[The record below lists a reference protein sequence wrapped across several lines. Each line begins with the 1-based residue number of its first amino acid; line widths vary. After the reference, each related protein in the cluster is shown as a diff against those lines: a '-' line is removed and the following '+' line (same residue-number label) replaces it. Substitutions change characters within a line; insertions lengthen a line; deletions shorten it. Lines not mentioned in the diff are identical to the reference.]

1 MKRPLIF
8 LAALLFIQFLF
19 ADSTH
24 KNADSKILKVTVY
37 IDGAQITRTAR
48 TTINAGATDVVFG
61 GLSPYLDKSS
71 ISVEAKGGFTVL
83 SITQQINH
91 LNEQK
96 KKEELSEIQKRKE
109 DFAKRLEDEENMKA
123 VYDEGIDMLQKNQL
137 VNSQHTDLKATDL
150 KAAMEFHQE
159 KLTELRKTVLSYE
172 RTIKKLNDTIG
183 RIDAQL
189 KVINATQ
196 DVATSD
202 LIVTV
207 NAKQATEGDFVISY
221 FVRNAGWYPTYDL
234 RVDDI
239 SQPMKIAYRAN
250 VHQSSGEDWKDVRL
264 VLSNGEPKTNSI
276 VPDLKTWY
284 LANGSGLGGAPVYS
298 GSGQY
303 ANRIPDPNITE
314 VKGRIYDNQNE
325 PLIGASVMVK
335 GTTIGTTT
343 DGDGN
348 YVLQLPYGK
357 NYLKVCYIGYQNQEV
372 PVFTNLINVKMV
384 ESRMELNE
392 VMITSEKNALSMETL
407 PGVYMGGRYKEKD
420 EKKVNV
426 PTEAFYTPTTFS
438 YEVELPYSI
447 PTDGKTYTVD
457 MKEQQVPADYIY
469 KCVPKLDKQAFLTA
483 RLTGWEDYNLLD
495 GQANLYFEGTYMGQ
509 TLLITSTAEDTL
521 QISLGRDKAVS
532 INRTKLKDFSKRTFF
547 GDKKIASRAFEIAVR
562 NNKKQPINIVIED
575 QIPVSTQKEIEIDK
589 PEYKEAKLNETT
601 GKLTWNLQIPP
612 ATENKLNFKYAV
624 KYPKDYH
631 FLLE

>member
-1 MKRPLIF
+1 
-8 LAALLFIQFLF
+8 
-19 ADSTH
+19 
-24 KNADSKILKVTVY
+24 
-37 IDGAQITRTAR
+37 
-48 TTINAGATDVVFG
+48 
-61 GLSPYLDKSS
+61 
-71 ISVEAKGGFTVL
+71 
-83 SITQQINH
+83 
-91 LNEQK
+91 
-96 KKEELSEIQKRKE
+96 
-109 DFAKRLEDEENMKA
+109 
-123 VYDEGIDMLQKNQL
+123 
-137 VNSQHTDLKATDL
+137 
-150 KAAMEFHQE
+150 
-159 KLTELRKTVLSYE
+159 
-172 RTIKKLNDTIG
+172 
-183 RIDAQL
+183 
-189 KVINATQ
+189 
-196 DVATSD
+196 
-202 LIVTV
+202 
-207 NAKQATEGDFVISY
+207 
-221 FVRNAGWYPTYDL
+221 
-234 RVDDI
+234 
-239 SQPMKIAYRAN
+239 MKISYRAN

-298 GSGQY
+298 GIGQY
-303 ANRIPDPNITE
+303 ANRTPDPNITE
-314 VKGRIYDNQNE
+314 VKGRIYDNLNE
-325 PLIGASVMVK
+325 PLMGASILVK

-343 DGDGN
+343 DDKGN

-357 NYLKVCYIGYQNQEV
+357 NYLKISYIGYQNQEV

-384 ESRMELNE
+384 ESNLALQEVTVSSYKSELVSGSYE
-392 VMITSEKNALSMETL
+392 RLSRFKE
-407 PGVYMGGRYKEKD
+407 KEKD
-420 EKKVNV
+420 ENKVNV

-457 MKEQQVPADYIY
+457 MKEQQVPSDYIY

-483 RLTGWEDYNLLD
+483 RLTGWEEYNLLD

-509 TLLITSTAEDTL
+509 TLLVTSTAEDTL

-532 INRTKLKDFSKRTFF
+532 ITRTKLKEYSKRTFF

-575 QIPVSTQKEIEIDK
+575 QLPVSTQKEIEVDK
-589 PEYKEAKLNETT
+589 QEYKDAKLNETN

>member
-1 MKRPLIF
+1 MKRHILC
-8 LAALLFIQFLF
+8 LVTLLFVQLLF
-19 ADSTH
+19 ADNTR
-24 KNADSKILKVTVY
+24 KNVDSKILKVTVY

-48 TTINAGATDVVFG
+48 ASINAGATDIVFG
-61 GLSPYLDKSS
+61 NLSPYLDKSS
-71 ISVEAKGGFTVL
+71 VSVEAKGGFTVL
-83 SITQQINH
+83 SVTQQINH

-96 KKEELSEIQKRKE
+96 KKEEVDALQKRKE
-109 DFAKRLEDEENMKA
+109 DFVKRLDDEENLKA
-123 VYDEGIDMLQKNQL
+123 VYDEGIDMLLKNQL
-137 VNSQHTDLKATDL
+137 VNSQHTDLKAADL

-159 KLTELRKTVLSYE
+159 KLTELKKTVLAYE
-172 RTIKKLNDTIG
+172 RTIKKLNDTIS
-183 RIDAQL
+183 RINEQL
-189 KVINATQ
+189 KVVNASQ
-196 DVATSD
+196 DASTSD
-202 LIVTV
+202 LIITV

-221 FVRNAGWYPTYDL
+221 FVSYAGWYPTYDL

-239 SQPMKIAYRAN
+239 SQPMKISYRAN

-298 GSGQY
+298 GIGQY
-303 ANRIPDPNITE
+303 ANRIPDPYVTE
-314 VKGRIYDNQNE
+314 VKGRIYDAHNE
-325 PLIGASVMVK
+325 PLIGASILVK

-343 DGDGN
+343 DDKGN

-357 NYLKVCYIGYQNQEV
+357 NYLKVSYIGYQNQEV
-372 PVFTNLINVKMV
+372 PVFTNLINVKMI
-384 ESRMELNE
+384 ESNLELNE
-392 VMITSEKNALSMETL
+392 VMVSEEIRNV
-407 PGVYMGGRYKEKD
+407 PGVSYLSLNKYREKEKD

-457 MKEQQVPADYIY
+457 MKEQQVQSDYIY
-469 KCVPKLDKQAFLTA
+469 KCVPKIDKQAFLTA
-483 RLTGWEDYNLLD
+483 RLTGWEEYNLLD

-509 TLLITSTAEDTL
+509 TLLVTSTAEDTL

-532 INRTKLKDFSKRTFF
+532 ITRTKLKEYSKRTFF

-575 QIPVSTQKEIEIDK
+575 QLPVSTQKEIEVDK
-589 PEYKEAKLNETT
+589 QEYKDARLNETT

-612 ATENKLNFKYAV
+612 ATENKLNFKYTV